1 MTPEFRAYI
10 APVRLY
16 PQIWRLLLGVLL
28 IVFIYAGFTALVLA
42 GVFAA
47 TMPFGFFPFLM
58 ELASPANPVPTLV
71 LLFTFAGFG
80 LGAII
85 AAPACHYRSPATL
98 FGPLDETLRGF
109 FITVV
114 ICLAFFAA
122 FGALMLALDTATAN
136 LPFGQWVRYLP
147 LAVLLVLVQTAS
159 EELVFRAYL
168 PQQLAARFASR
179 AVWMFLP
186 ALLFALLHYNPQFG
200 PAAWMI
206 VATVFAFALI
216 ATDLVE
222 QTGSLGAAMGLHFV
236 NNLFALLV
244 ISMDETITGLSLF
257 IAPLPADMAQ
267 WAVSTAVNLAILLVL
282 WRVLR
287 YALTR

>member
-10 APVRLY
+10 APARLY
-16 PQIWRLLLGVLL
+16 PQIWRLLLGILL
-28 IVFIYAGFTALVLA
+28 IVFVYAGFTALVLA
-42 GVFAA
+42 GAFAA
-47 TMPFGFFPFLM
+47 TMPFGFFPFLS
-58 ELASPANPVPTLV
+58 ELAHPARPVPTLV

-80 LGAII
+80 LGALI

-122 FGALMLALDTATAN
+122 FGALTLAFGTVSAN

-147 LAVLLVLVQTAS
+147 LAVVLVLVQTAS

-168 PQQLAARFASR
+168 PQQLAARFSSR

-200 PAAWMI
+200 PAAWLI
-206 VATVFAFALI
+206 VATVLVFALI

-236 NNLFALLV
+236 NNLLALLG
-244 ISMDETITGLSLF
+244 IAMADTITGLALF
-257 IAPLPADMAQ
+257 VTPLPGDITQ
-267 WAVSTAVNLAILLVL
+267 WVVSIALNIAILLVL

-287 YALTR
+287 YVLTR

>member
-1 MTPEFRAYI
+1 MTPEFKAYI
-10 APVRLY
+10 APARLY
-16 PQIWRLLLGVLL
+16 PQVWRLLLGMLL
-28 IVFIYAGFTALVLA
+28 IVFIYAGFTALVLV

-58 ELASPANPVPTLV
+58 ELASPAKPIPTLV

-122 FGALMLALDTATAN
+122 FGALTLAFDSAAAN
-136 LPFGQWVRYLP
+136 LPFEQWLRYLP
-147 LAVLLVLVQTAS
+147 FAVPLVLMQTAS

-179 AVWMFLP
+179 AIWMFLP

-222 QTGSLGAAMGLHFV
+222 QTGSLGASIGLHFV

-244 ISMDETITGLSLF
+244 IAMDKTITGLSLYVS
-257 IAPLPADMAQ
+257 PLPAGMAQ
-267 WAVSTAVNLAILLVL
+267 WAVSVAINLALLLVL
-282 WRVLR
+282 WRILR